1 MPVDHPYVRSQ
12 LEDIKANVA
21 EERRIGEAS
30 WTEVFTEG
38 RLRNLSRVLLGAGPY
53 LFNQWSGINSLA
65 YFLPITF
72 ERNIGMS
79 RQLSLILAGVLGIQ
93 YFAVSW
99 LPYFFM
105 DRFGRRTLLIASSAA
120 CSFCMIMIAVMLYV
134 GTLPAQWVF
143 VAFCF
148 IFFDV
153 FSWGRESSSF

>member
-1 MPVDHPYVRSQ
+1 MPVDHPYIIAQ

-38 RLRNLSRVLLGAGPY
+38 KLRNLSRVLLGAGPY

-72 ERNIGMS
+72 ERNIGLS

-99 LPYFFM
+99 LYVTPSQI
-105 DRFGRRTLLIASSAA
+105 LLWYANAAPDHTSSWIAS
-120 CSFCMIMIAVMLYV
+120 
-134 GTLPAQWVF
+134 
-143 VAFCF
+143 VAG
-148 IFFDV
+148 V
-153 FSWGRESSSF
+153 SSSLLPQLALSA